1 MIFSKTVILAGGLT
15 FVRKYTGQHTKDP
28 ARPHWNRSSFFS
40 RYKHSTP
47 PFLCK
52 KCDRRWNFC
61 QKKTV

>member
-15 FVRKYTGQHTKDP
+15 FVRKYTVQHTKDP

-47 PFLCK
+47 LFCVKNVIEDEIFVK
-52 KCDRRWNFC
+52 KR
-61 QKKTV
+61 Q